1 MRWVLAYGM
10 RIAHIRGCLVRDSSF
25 SCALAQECG
34 NACVQ
39 DVEEYRRNERGR
51 ENVCA
56 LLRWNIDR
64 CISGEDVYVQELWEF
79 SGYVV
84 AEYMRL

>member
-1 MRWVLAYGM
+1 M
-10 RIAHIRGCLVRDSSF
+10 RIAHIIGCLVRDCAI
-25 SCALAQECG
+25 SCAVAQERG

-64 CISGEDVYVQELWEF
+64 GILGEDVHVQELWEF